1 MKVHFLPRFSQQFFA
16 LPHNVQKKVDKQI
29 TFLLRDMRHPSLHTK
44 KYDESED
51 VWQARV
57 DDHYRFY
64 FKIIGDTYEMMF
76 VIPHPK

>member
-1 MKVHFLPRFSQQFFA
+1 MKVRFLPRFTQQFSA
-16 LPHNVQKKVDKQI
+16 LPQSVQKKVDKQVA
-29 TFLLRDMRHPSLHTK
+29 FLLRNMRHPSLHTK
-44 KYDESED
+44 KYDETQD
-51 VWQARV
+51 IWQARV